1 MTASNRKKLIAA
13 GGGVAALVLAAGAL
27 AQTDAFSP
35 REESDALVADAAE
48 RLGVAPDELSDALR
62 EAYSNRIDDAL
73 AQGRITEEQAERLRE
88 ALESGDLPL
97 LHGPWG
103 GHGPGHGGH
112 GPFGGLDA
120 AAEFLGLG
128 EDELREALG
137 DGDTLA
143 DVAEER
149 GKSVDGLVDALA
161 ENARAQLDQ
170 AVEDGRLTE
179 AMRDRIAE
187 NLEERVRALVTEG
200 FRGHHGGPG
209 HHLRGGPLFGSGDAA

>member
-27 AQTDAFSP
+27 AQTDRLSP
-35 REESDALVADAAE
+35 QEESDALVADAAE
-48 RLGVAPDELSDALR
+48 QLGVAPGELGDALR

-73 AQGRITEEQAERLRE
+73 AEGRITDEQAGRLRE

-128 EDELREALG
+128 EDELREALA

-149 GKSVDGLVDALA
+149 GKPVDGLVDALV
-161 ENARAQLDQ
+161 EDARAHLDE

-200 FRGHHGGPG
+200 FGGHQGGPG
-209 HHLRGGPLFGSGDAA
+209 HHFHGGPPSGSGDAA